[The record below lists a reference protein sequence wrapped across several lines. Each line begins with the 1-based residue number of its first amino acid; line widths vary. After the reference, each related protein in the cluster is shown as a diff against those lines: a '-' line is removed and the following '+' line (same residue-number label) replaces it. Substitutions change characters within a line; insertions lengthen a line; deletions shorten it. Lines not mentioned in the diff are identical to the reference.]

1 MLGKLG
7 TKFREILRQSRG
19 ASVLETTII
28 CLAVMVA
35 VPAISKVGDSTNT
48 ATWSAALGV
57 ADFDMSRSMRFAPG
71 DPNAPNGDG
80 NGSVCPPGFLGFNG
94 SEDCGGGSDSTTPGV
109 NSEIIPP
116 DDVPAPEPTE
126 APEPPAIDP
135 LLEDGQVNPYF

>member
-1 MLGKLG
+1 MLGTLG

-19 ASVLETTII
+19 ASVLETTIL

-48 ATWSAALGV
+48 ATRSAALGV
-57 ADFDMSRSMRFAPG
+57 ADFDMSRSMRIAPG

-80 NGSVCPPGFLGFNG
+80 GSICPPGFLGFNG

-116 DDVPAPEPTE
+116 DDVPTPEPTE

-135 LLEDGQVNPYF
+135 LLEDGQINPYF